1 VARNVLSGVW
11 LACLLA
17 VHDAIGVRITEIPLT
32 PERILRALGKVK
44 D

>member
-1 VARNVLSGVW
+1 VPTSAAIAN
-11 LACLLA
+11 A
-17 VHDAIGVRITEIPLT
+17 VHDAIGVRITEIPIT